1 MSAEKTNLHLV
12 EDVSGHSGAEG
23 KAKENTGRDM
33 GRVAI
38 IVSLLSVVL
47 LVIFFFGLNRNLA
60 GVTEEVKALRG
71 LQSDVQVLGK
81 RVDTLEELPVHIQYG
96 MATEM
101 ETKSVLLARQ
111 VTDPHQMERLQKVR
125 ALLLEFKNEL
135 VKK

>member
-1 MSAEKTNLHLV
+1 
-12 EDVSGHSGAEG
+12 
-23 KAKENTGRDM
+23 
-33 GRVAI
+33 
-38 IVSLLSVVL
+38 VVL